1 MGEDMSLCEYRGQR
15 ITSGTWF
22 SSSILMRQ
30 DLASFCHNTYSKT
43 VSVQMVI
50 NTLNLLNPCL
60 SINFLS
66 VVYNICALHLGPSNT
81 ILSLPQIA
89 HLYLWAQIYNY
100 CFMHW
105 CLQPY
110 RNNIQQKERNYSPEA
125 HWHFYSRC
133 CYPALCSFLL
143 GLWVN
148 CWHHFISAWRTPST
162 VPCKASPLISIPF
175 SFYLEM
181 SCFLLNSWRIIFL
194 KKNWMTFF
202 RIYMH
207 FPVSSVLHS
216 LWQGINC

>member
-110 RNNIQQKERNYSPEA
+110 RNNIQKKKGITAPKHTDTFIPGVVTLPCA
-125 HWHFYSRC
+125 HFSWGFELT
-133 CYPALCSFLL
+133 AGIISFQHGELPL
-143 GLWVN
+143 PCLVRQVHWYRFPSA
-148 CWHHFISAWRTPST
+148 FIWKCLA
-162 VPCKASPLISIPF
+162 
-175 SFYLEM
+175 FYLIPE
-181 SCFLLNSWRIIFL
+181 
-194 KKNWMTFF
+194 
-202 RIYMH
+202 
-207 FPVSSVLHS
+207 
-216 LWQGINC
+216 G